1 MKKLNLFLIA
11 GAFILMPL
19 YLKAFTQELDPAIP
33 LENYISLGEFNTD
46 GNYDHWDFGEWDT
59 RSVSGGSL
67 NGLNESGWPH
77 MARVTDQDIVFEPGA
92 VIEARI
98 KFDAGTGN
106 GVIGCYPRID
116 GSGSLMPGINLAG
129 GGTVA
134 TQTDGVY
141 HIYRVTLDTADDPKY
156 FGQLTS
162 MRFNPADN
170 GSVGDHF
177 SIDYIRVANAILT
190 NAPTP
195 YPPYVDNEF
204 NRGLLHCNET
214 ITNLWPDGAADCFL
228 NPDDNSSGR
237 LAASPI
243 MNASND
249 WGIAR
254 DDSTMPTLNTNSPYG
269 GDYLAFDGNNSILV
283 TNSWPGGDNLDL
295 NLCFRFKD
303 LPPHSGDNYA
313 GLLWTLPVK
322 AYLMADDDGV
332 HGKVLMLVYDAAS
345 QPHFFYSSKTIN
357 SNVWYYLG
365 FSASNN
371 ILKVIVGNEDEGYE
385 TSISS
390 ATGLLTPSVS
400 VPFYNVII
408 GSDYFG
414 PTRLFHGDMDEV
426 RWGVV
431 IPEPFYLSFI
441 IYSLL
446 FIIRKSINN

>member
-1 MKKLNLFLIA
+1 MKKLNLMLITA
-11 GAFILMPL
+11 ILTLLISINLMA
-19 YLKAFTQELDPAIP
+19 YTQQLDPSTP
-33 LENYISLGEFNTD
+33 LTDYISLGEFNTD
-46 GNYDHWDFGEWDT
+46 GNFDHWDFNQWDYRNVT
-59 RSVSGGSL
+59 GGSL
-67 NGLNESGWPH
+67 NGRNDSGNPH
-77 MARVTDQDIVFEPGA
+77 MARVTSQDIIFEPGS
-92 VIEARI
+92 VIEARV
-98 KFDAGTGN
+98 KFDADTGN
-106 GVIGCYPRID
+106 GIMAIYPRID
-116 GSGSLMPGINLAG
+116 GSGSLMPGFNLT
-129 GGTVA
+129 GGTVL
-134 TQTDGVY
+134 TQTNGNFHV
-141 HIYRVTLDTADDPKY
+141 YRVTLDAGDDPKY

-162 MRFNPADN
+162 ILFKPADG
-170 GSVGDHF
+170 GSIGDYF
-177 SIDYIRVANAILT
+177 SIDYIRVANSILT

-214 ITNLWPDGAADCFL
+214 VTNLWPDASANCFL
-228 NPDDNSSGR
+228 SPDDNSSGR

-269 GDYLAFDGNNSILV
+269 GDYLAFDGNDSILV

-295 NLCFRFKD
+295 NLCFRFTG
-303 LPPHSGDNYA
+303 LPPASGDNYA

-322 AYLMADDDGV
+322 AYLQNSGNDI
-332 HGKVLMLVYDAAS
+332 HGKVLMLVYDAAGI
-345 QPHFFYSSKTIN
+345 PHNFYSNKTIN

-385 TSISS
+385 TRTSS
-390 ATGLLTPSVS
+390 ATGLLTPSAS

-414 PTRLFHGDMDEV
+414 PARLFQGDMDEV
-426 RWGVV
+426 RWGIV
-431 IPEPFYLSFI
+431 IPEPTTVIFMILI
-441 IYSLL
+441 CLGL
-446 FIIRKSINN
+446 FRRIK